1 MPREI
6 FRKVSVDRL
15 SSPEQIDQLLQV
27 TTAREWV
34 ALIALCGCIA
44 AALIW
49 GVTSF
54 SETTVSAPG
63 VISSAEGVGNVVALG
78 TGTVTAITVGEGD
91 IIHAGQT
98 VARVAQPALEQ
109 KLVQAKAEL
118 AEAERARANMLAAR
132 VEADE
137 AKRGAMKQQV
147 ASHEQDIVHTLEQV
161 QYAKEQV
168 PVDDQLIA
176 KGLITKQTAIQD
188 RQKVASLESN
198 VAQLRVQ
205 IAQVAVQEV
214 TMQNEAAQ
222 LALDHG
228 NRINAL
234 LRNVDLAEQAFSSA
248 SKVVAPGEGRVVA
261 VISYQGALVSAG
273 QPILSYEPNRRR
285 LEAVAYVPADK
296 AKAIEPGM
304 PAHISPSG
312 IEREEYG
319 YMIGKVSAVGYFPA
333 TLEDVT
339 RTFENETL
347 ARAMT
352 SAGPVTEVRIEL
364 IPSPGT
370 RSGYR
375 WSSPDGP
382 PTSITSGAVSSVEIV
397 TRAQHPIELVLP
409 YLKRKLGLR

>member
-1 MPREI
+1 
-6 FRKVSVDRL
+6 
-15 SSPEQIDQLLQV
+15 
-27 TTAREWV
+27 
-34 ALIALCGCIA
+34 
-44 AALIW
+44 
-49 GVTSF
+49 
-54 SETTVSAPG
+54 
-63 VISSAEGVGNVVALG
+63 
-78 TGTVTAITVGEGD
+78 VTAITVREGD
-91 IIHAGQT
+91 IIHTGQT

-109 KLVQAKAEL
+109 KFVQAKAEL
-118 AEAERARANMLAAR
+118 AEAERARTNMLATKA
-132 VEADE
+132 EGDE
-137 AKRGAMKQQV
+137 AKRGAIKQQV

-161 QYAKEQV
+161 RYAKEQV
-168 PVDDQLIA
+168 PVDDELVA

-205 IAQVAVQEV
+205 IAQVTAQEV
-214 TMQNEAAQ
+214 TMQYDSSQ
-222 LALDHG
+222 LALDYG

-261 VISYQGALVSAG
+261 IISYQGALVSAG
-273 QPILSYEPNRRR
+273 QPILSYEPARRN
-285 LEAVAYVPADK
+285 LQVVAYVPADK

-319 YMIGKVSAVGYFPA
+319 YLIGKVIAVGYFPA

-347 ARAMT
+347 SRAMT
-352 SAGPVTEVRIEL
+352 SAGPVTEVSIEL
-364 IPSPGT
+364 VPSSGT

-382 PTSITSGAVSSVEIV
+382 PTSISSGAVSSVEIV